1 MNFFALHDNVK
12 FIIANHLASDLKI
25 RTMLSKNHD
34 IQKILFGDV
43 VYNDDLNHYINLHYN
58 AKDNDDFKS
67 AKIFKIY
74 QDLSYT
80 RDVVYIGSAC
90 DTLSKCMSN
99 FRIKSKSRVNWAY
112 DKFYMMIHQSYINCK
127 IEFIEDFPC
136 NNEEELKN
144 RKKEI
149 YDKLTKK

>member
-1 MNFFALHDNVK
+1 MNFLALHDDVK
-12 FIIANHLASDLKI
+12 FIIANLLASDLKI

-34 IQKILFGDV
+34 IQKILFGGDV
-43 VYNDDLNHYINLHYN
+43 VYNDDLNHYINLQYN

-80 RDVVYIGSAC
+80 RDVVYIGSTC
-90 DTLSKCMSN
+90 DTLSKCISN

-112 DKFYMMIHQSYINCK
+112 DKFYNTYVCS
-127 IEFIEDFPC
+127 
-136 NNEEELKN
+136 ELSSFYYMLCPN
-144 RKKEI
+144 
-149 YDKLTKK
+149 

>member
-1 MNFFALHDNVK
+1 MNFLALHDDVK

-43 VYNDDLNHYINLHYN
+43 VHNDDLNHYINLQYN

-80 RDVVYIGSAC
+80 RDVVYIGSTC

-99 FRIKSKSRVNWAY
+99 FRSKSKSRINHAH

-127 IEFIEDFPC
+127 IELIENCPC
-136 NNEEELKN
+136 NNAEELK
-144 RKKEI
+144 KKMKYMI
-149 YDKLTKK
+149 N